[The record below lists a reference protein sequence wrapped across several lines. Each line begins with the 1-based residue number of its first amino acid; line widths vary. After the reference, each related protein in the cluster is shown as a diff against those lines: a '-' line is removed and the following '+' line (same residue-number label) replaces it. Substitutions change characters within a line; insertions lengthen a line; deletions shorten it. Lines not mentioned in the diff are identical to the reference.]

1 MEEKSTHKGERSNG
15 SWCEGLCVTNRSLSL
30 FVAGALLAVMS
41 VFLVGFFLGQRSA
54 AQQFIDR
61 AGQGAFADHIY
72 AAMCG
77 LSGATEEDESSNGEA
92 GEDEAEE
99 SEAPASTETE
109 TQPVNNPEVVE
120 QEETEGEVCA
130 NEGEYYAQLIGFG
143 TAKAAQDFVNR
154 LKKKG
159 IPVFV
164 QKRHSR
170 SARGRMA
177 TWYQVVTEKFRDE
190 EKLQALVATL
200 KEEEK
205 LQGIHVV
212 AC

>member
-1 MEEKSTHKGERSNG
+1 MEEKSTDKRERSNG
-15 SWCEGLCVTNRSLSL
+15 SWCEGLCMTNRSMSVL
-30 FVAGALLAVMS
+30 VAGALLAVMS
-41 VFLVGFFLGQRSA
+41 IFFVGFFVGQRSA

-61 AGQGAFADHIY
+61 ADQGAFADHIY

-77 LSGATEEDESSNGEA
+77 LSGATEEDESTNSEA
-92 GEDEAEE
+92 GESE
-99 SEAPASTETE
+99 SEENGTTVVTGAE
-109 TQPVNNPEVVE
+109 TQAATTPEAVE
-120 QEETEGEVCA
+120 QEEVSREVAA
-130 NEGEYYAQLIGFG
+130 NECEYYAQLIGFG

-170 SARGRMA
+170 SAKGRMA

>member
-1 MEEKSTHKGERSNG
+1 VATNECK
-15 SWCEGLCVTNRSLSL
+15 GLCVTNRSVSL
-30 FVAGALLAVMS
+30 AVAGALLCLVS
-41 VFLVGFFLGQRSA
+41 VFLVGFFVGQRSA

-77 LSGATEEDESSNGEA
+77 LSGTSEQQEDAANADGGETEASDEGQLQVTSDEVVSAVAPVQTPEATSD
-92 GEDEAEE
+92 
-99 SEAPASTETE
+99 ETE
-109 TQPVNNPEVVE
+109 TSESGSE
-120 QEETEGEVCA
+120 C
-130 NEGEYYAQLIGFG
+130 YAQLIGFG
-143 TAKAAQDFVNR
+143 TAKAAQDYANR

-170 SARGRMA
+170 SAKGRLV
-177 TWYQVVTEKFRDE
+177 TWYQVITEKFRDE
-190 EKLQALVATL
+190 EKLQALIARL

-205 LQGIHVV
+205 LQGIHIV

>member
-1 MEEKSTHKGERSNG
+1 MERNECK
-15 SWCEGLCVTNRSLSL
+15 GLCVTNRSVSL
-30 FVAGALLAVMS
+30 ALAGALLCLVS
-41 VFLVGFFLGQRSA
+41 VFLVGFFVGQRSA
-54 AQQFIDR
+54 TQQFIDR

-77 LSGATEEDESSNGEA
+77 LSGATEQQEDAANAEGGETS
-92 GEDEAEE
+92 DEGQAQEAAEAVAVKE
-99 SEAPASTETE
+99 
-109 TQPVNNPEVVE
+109 PEVVN
-120 QEETEGEVCA
+120 EEAEVSESGSEC
-130 NEGEYYAQLIGFG
+130 YAQLIGFG
-143 TAKAAQDFVNR
+143 TAKAAQDYVSR

-170 SARGRMA
+170 SAKGRLV

-190 EKLQALVATL
+190 EKLQALVARL

>member
-1 MEEKSTHKGERSNG
+1 MEKNECK
-15 SWCEGLCVTNRSLSL
+15 GLCVTNRSVSL
-30 FVAGALLAVMS
+30 AVAGAILCLVS
-41 VFLVGFFLGQRSA
+41 VFLVGFFVGQRSA

-77 LSGATEEDESSNGEA
+77 LSGTSEQQEDVANADGGEA
-92 GEDEAEE
+92 EASDEGQ
-99 SEAPASTETE
+99 SQEAGNQATGSVVTTQEPEAVSDETE
-109 TQPVNNPEVVE
+109 VS
-120 QEETEGEVCA
+120 EGGSEC
-130 NEGEYYAQLIGFG
+130 YAQLIGFG
-143 TAKAAQDFVNR
+143 TAKAAQDYANR

-170 SARGRMA
+170 SAKGRLV

-190 EKLQALVATL
+190 EKLQALVARL

-205 LQGIHVV
+205 LQGIHIV

>member
-1 MEEKSTHKGERSNG
+1 MEKNECK
-15 SWCEGLCVTNRSLSL
+15 GLCVTNRSVSL
-30 FVAGALLAVMS
+30 AVAGAILCLVS
-41 VFLVGFFLGQRSA
+41 VFLVGFFVGQRSA

-77 LSGATEEDESSNGEA
+77 LSGTSEQQEDVANADGGETEASDEGQSQEA
-92 GEDEAEE
+92 GDEAAGSVVATQEP
-99 SEAPASTETE
+99 EAVNDETE
-109 TQPVNNPEVVE
+109 VS
-120 QEETEGEVCA
+120 EGGSEC
-130 NEGEYYAQLIGFG
+130 YAQLIGFG
-143 TAKAAQDFVNR
+143 TAKAAQDYANR

-170 SARGRMA
+170 SAKGRLV

-190 EKLQALVATL
+190 EKLQALVARL

-205 LQGIHVV
+205 LQGIHIV

>member
-1 MEEKSTHKGERSNG
+1 VATNECK
-15 SWCEGLCVTNRSLSL
+15 GLCVTNRSVSL
-30 FVAGALLAVMS
+30 AVAGALLCLVS
-41 VFLVGFFLGQRSA
+41 VFLVGFFVGQRSA

-77 LSGATEEDESSNGEA
+77 LSGTSEQQEDAANADGGETEASDEGQSQEA
-92 GEDEAEE
+92 GGEVVSAVAPVQTPEAT
-99 SEAPASTETE
+99 SDETE
-109 TQPVNNPEVVE
+109 TSESGSE
-120 QEETEGEVCA
+120 C
-130 NEGEYYAQLIGFG
+130 YAQLIGFG
-143 TAKAAQDFVNR
+143 TAKAAQDYANR

-170 SARGRMA
+170 SAKGRLV

-190 EKLQALVATL
+190 EKLQALIARL

-205 LQGIHVV
+205 LQGIHIV

>member
-1 MEEKSTHKGERSNG
+1 
-15 SWCEGLCVTNRSLSL
+15 
-30 FVAGALLAVMS
+30 VAGALLCLVS
-41 VFLVGFFLGQRSA
+41 VFLVGFFVGQRSA

-77 LSGATEEDESSNGEA
+77 LSGTSEQQEDAANADGGETEASDEGQLQVTSDEVVSAVAPVQTPEATSD
-92 GEDEAEE
+92 
-99 SEAPASTETE
+99 ETE
-109 TQPVNNPEVVE
+109 TSESGSE
-120 QEETEGEVCA
+120 C
-130 NEGEYYAQLIGFG
+130 YAQLIGFG
-143 TAKAAQDFVNR
+143 TAKAAQDYANR

-170 SARGRMA
+170 SAKGRLV
-177 TWYQVVTEKFRDE
+177 TWYQVITEKFRDE
-190 EKLQALVATL
+190 EKLQALIARL

-205 LQGIHVV
+205 LQGIHIV

>member
-1 MEEKSTHKGERSNG
+1 METNECK
-15 SWCEGLCVTNRSLSL
+15 GLCVTNRSVSL
-30 FVAGALLAVMS
+30 AVAGALLCLVS
-41 VFLVGFFLGQRSA
+41 VFLVGFFVGQRSA

-77 LSGATEEDESSNGEA
+77 LSGTSEQQENVANADGGETEASDEGQSQEA
-92 GEDEAEE
+92 GDEVVSAVAPVQT
-99 SEAPASTETE
+99 SEATSDETE
-109 TQPVNNPEVVE
+109 VSESGSE
-120 QEETEGEVCA
+120 C
-130 NEGEYYAQLIGFG
+130 YAQLIGFG
-143 TAKAAQDFVNR
+143 TAKAAQDYANR

-170 SARGRMA
+170 SAKGRLV

-190 EKLQALVATL
+190 EKLQALIARL

-205 LQGIHVV
+205 LQGIHIV

>member
-1 MEEKSTHKGERSNG
+1 MEKNECK
-15 SWCEGLCVTNRSLSL
+15 GLCVTNRSVSL
-30 FVAGALLAVMS
+30 GIAGALLCLVS
-41 VFLVGFFLGQRSA
+41 IFLVGFFIGQRSA
-54 AQQFIDR
+54 TQQFIDR
-61 AGQGAFADHIY
+61 AGQGVFADHIY

-77 LSGATEEDESSNGEA
+77 LSETSDQQEDAVN
-92 GEDEAEE
+92 AEGG
-99 SEAPASTETE
+99 ETE
-109 TQPVNNPEVVE
+109 TSEEESPVEVVSAADIT
-120 QEETEGEVCA
+120 ETTESTSDEVEVSDGGSEC
-130 NEGEYYAQLIGFG
+130 YAQLIGFG
-143 TAKAAQDFVNR
+143 TAKAAQDYVTR

-170 SARGRMA
+170 SAKGRLV

-190 EKLQALVATL
+190 EKLQALVARL

-205 LQGIHVV
+205 LQGIHIV